1 MAVDTTADYWL
12 YTQRV
17 SENVVEGLNPTSNR
31 SLNSPEY
38 KAQKFSK
45 SGKSKMTL
53 LSTIKTLR
61 KIIIEGLAGHNI
73 RF

>member
-1 MAVDTTADYWL
+1 MC
-12 YTQRV
+12 
-17 SENVVEGLNPTSNR
+17 ENVDEGLNLTSKG

-38 KAQKFSK
+38 KVQNFSK

-61 KIIIEGLAGHNI
+61 EIIIEGLVGHDI
-73 RF
+73 RV

>member
-1 MAVDTTADYWL
+1 MAVDTTADYNWL

-17 SENVVEGLNPTSNR
+17 SENVGERLNPTSNG

-38 KAQKFSK
+38 KAQKFLK

-53 LSTIKTLR
+53 LSTRERL
-61 KIIIEGLAGHNI
+61 
-73 RF
+73 